1 MGIRTT
7 RMKSLAEELAAK
19 MVLSD
24 RPTPKQGI
32 KPNAWTPE
40 HDAIMR
46 ERYAH
51 EGGQA
56 LTTVLGRTRRAIQ
69 CHADKLGLKFISTWT
84 PEHDAVLREHYLSGG
99 SARVAELLG
108 RTANSV
114 QCRAAKIGVKGDP
127 LRSVKSI
134 TQRKRSTEW
143 RQAKAAKWQPP
154 QPKAHVEPIIT
165 SDTKVTLCPHGVDM
179 RYRVTSAP
187 RVIDSA
193 ECRPWAALV

>member
-1 MGIRTT
+1 
-7 RMKSLAEELAAK
+7 MKSLAAELAAK

-69 CHADKLGLKFISTWT
+69 CHADKLGLKFLSTWT

-114 QCRAAKIGVKGDP
+114 QCRAAKIGVKGDT
-127 LRSVKSI
+127 LRSVKII

-143 RQAKAAKWQPP
+143 REKQSGWKPP
-154 QPKAHVEPIIT
+154 QDKPYVDPVIT
-165 SDTKVTLCPHGVDM
+165 SETKVTLCPHGVDM
-179 RYRVTSAP
+179 RYLVTSAP
-187 RVIDSA
+187 RVVDSR

>member
-1 MGIRTT
+1 
-7 RMKSLAEELAAK
+7 MKSLAEELAAK

-32 KPNAWTPE
+32 KPNA
-40 HDAIMR
+40 
-46 ERYAH
+46 
-51 EGGQA
+51 
-56 LTTVLGRTRRAIQ
+56 
-69 CHADKLGLKFISTWT
+69 WT

-127 LRSVKSI
+127 LRSVKII

-143 RQAKAAKWQPP
+143 REKQSGWKPP
-154 QPKAHVEPIIT
+154 QDKPYVEPIIT
-165 SDTKVTLCPHGVDM
+165 SETKVTLCPHGVDM

-187 RVIDSA
+187 RVVDSR